1 MVASVVY
8 KVPDA
13 EFADIVQTSPSVSQV
28 IDRLG
33 GGGAQT
39 VKKRMRELGVELGKK
54 NGHSK
59 PESQKRSQPRQ
70 QKRKP
75 RRQTST
81 SPRAHRGSWS
91 PWPLLLTLGG
101 VGGVIFAVDQ
111 LSRASVPVAESDE
124 ASERIEELRTWV
136 SDEQNKNDNRYK
148 ELNSALDRLP
158 EGNANLVRTQELAR
172 RNRDSINQLELKKI
186 PSLEDTKKLLSDIT
200 TKSNEFQAVFN
211 EAKSELNKT
220 ESKINNL
227 QSQLQ
232 KSIAAAQQSGVEVK
246 KGPSAGDRIAWS
258 LLLGFV
264 GLLAGTGIEI
274 GIKRLW
280 PSRFID
286 QDPSSGPAI
295 GGLSGLLFGA
305 IGAGWPLVSHS

>member
-13 EFADIVQTSPSVSQV
+13 EFADIVQTSPSVSEV

-39 VKKRMRELGVELGKK
+39 VKKRMKELGVELGKK

-59 PESQKRSQPRQ
+59 PKSQKRSQPRQ

-75 RRQTST
+75 QSRLSR
-81 SPRAHRGSWS
+81 PRGRGAWS

-101 VGGVIFAVDQ
+101 VAGIIFALDQ
-111 LSRASVPVAESDE
+111 ISQANVPVAKSDK
-124 ASERIEELRTWV
+124 SLQPIEELKTWI
-136 SDEQNKNDNRYK
+136 SDEQNKNENRYN
-148 ELNSALDRLP
+148 ELNSALNQLP
-158 EGNANLVRTQELAR
+158 EGNANLIKTQELAR
-172 RNRDSINQLELKKI
+172 RNRDSINQLEVKKI

-232 KSIAAAQQSGVEVK
+232 KSIDKAKEEGVAVETSPTVGTRVGWGIAGVLSGVFIGMSTEVLIK
-246 KGPSAGDRIAWS
+246 RMFPSKFRNLDASSVGAGIGA
-258 LLLGFV
+258 LA
-264 GLLAGTGIEI
+264 GLLWG
-274 GIKRLW
+274 
-280 PSRFID
+280 S
-286 QDPSSGPAI
+286 
-295 GGLSGLLFGA
+295 
-305 IGAGWPLVSHS
+305 IGAGWPFFNS